1 MQDTTFVVNRM
12 PALDPAAEPVVSGQ
26 TSSVELAASMGDTGA
41 LRGLTDAA
49 ADVAECT
56 CPEPCERD
64 HANE

>member
-1 MQDTTFVVNRM
+1 MQDSTLVLNRM